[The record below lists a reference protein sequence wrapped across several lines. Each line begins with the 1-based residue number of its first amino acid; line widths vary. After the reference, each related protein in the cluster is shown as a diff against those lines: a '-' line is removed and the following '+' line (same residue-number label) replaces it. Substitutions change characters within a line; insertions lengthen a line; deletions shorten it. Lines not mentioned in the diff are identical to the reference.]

1 MSIDEL
7 KNEARAMTKWH
18 QFRFL
23 VLIAGTITVSIV
35 IVMVSLNLYNSS
47 GAAQVDLSRPGYQSI
62 RKEASENN
70 DPEDTFDST
79 GSLNSQVITNFQK
92 IYNKH
97 ANQVIG
103 VDSFGPDALSDDSLE
118 LYLNQ

>member
-1 MSIDEL
+1 MSIDDL
-7 KNEARAMTKWH
+7 KNEARAMNKWY

-23 VLIAGTITVSIV
+23 VLIAGTITVSVV
-35 IVMVSLNLYNSS
+35 ITLVSLSLYNSS

-79 GSLNSQVITNFQK
+79 GSLDGQVITDFQK
-92 IYNKH
+92 IYDKH

-103 VDSFGPDALSDDSLE
+103 VDSFSPDALSDDSLE